1 MDEDGWELAASYLK
15 ITDDPVQ
22 APQVSTS
29 ENLSNHICMAFWP

>member
-1 MDEDGWELAASYLK
+1 MDEDGRELATSYLK

-29 ENLSNHICMAFWP
+29 ENLSNRVCMVF